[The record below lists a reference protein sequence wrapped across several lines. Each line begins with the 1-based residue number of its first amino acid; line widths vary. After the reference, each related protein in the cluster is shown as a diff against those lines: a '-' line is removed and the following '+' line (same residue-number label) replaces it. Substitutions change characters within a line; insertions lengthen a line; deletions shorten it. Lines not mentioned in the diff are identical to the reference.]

1 MPINI
6 ISRKF
11 WSQSKNGKLF
21 NENISDYTDYLLGT
35 IGEKIKAEITIDV
48 YWKSKGQQYVDEWS
62 VVISAGV
69 GTVIRQTGSFLDDGF
84 SVGDTIYWS
93 DSVWG
98 TGTGVISSVNDITM
112 IFTSATGSIDDSLG
126 LHYSMY
132 IWGTTS
138 LTSIIFNYNLIENDS
153 ADSFISLT
161 DGNTIKYAGSE
172 LSATDTLLTA
182 QGTLISWKD
191 DGTVNVKTGT
201 SGVANYQRF
210 IITHEFYIT
219 PLYIPTQYDDL
230 NNSIAPSYLKDTASL
245 KYIAGFELRKS
256 LLNPNTSHFATD
268 SIQNGSVSWFDENY
282 NGFNP
287 IEFTLDSIAY
297 TDILGTVLTELQVGE
312 KTIVDIYLNSANAL
326 FSNTNTPFIVNLFK
340 IPIDESEYKN
350 TLTDMF
356 DNYVFDS
363 CYTKI
368 GVTAVDGDKS
378 IITDCVGVIASGKL
392 HITFNVEYTTAQ
404 QLLLDERQYIISVI
418 VDSHTSTHSNSK
430 MVNVLCD
437 YNDYGATADNEDLL
451 ISAVTKYYEHPF
463 TPSATNGTKDF
474 KGWITDGIYGQTAI
488 EIDATALFNYLRY
501 KVVVYNTVTEEEFEL
516 MKYDFDLAGFPIIAN
531 ERIPSVATTRGF
543 KLIAGSLRN
552 LVSLERTS
560 ALNYLLKFA
569 LKIKYEDWVKLVGA
583 DQDFF
588 NSALLNNG
596 LNNKWSNYSDVV
608 SGWEVKIYQQIIL
621 EDLVNGGE
629 TTFNLK
635 SDLRCYNYDKDN
647 TLTPKITTAL
657 ETFNGATSLGTG
669 TSAVV
674 MRNADTKV
682 VITFTASGGFN
693 DTAKIYGIIYIGGY
707 QADGVYTQ
715 WQLSTEELPAVDN
728 WLKPLSGQTKCKLT
742 VIDDNHVKLECLID
756 YTKING
762 DLTIWGRIGSTC
774 EDLDEVKAYSDFS
787 ISVTEMASI
796 NASMFYSLYKNGSAV
811 IEHQAIPGYQG
822 FFVMRDDLYTRT
834 GYWISN
840 PVKNMSTGKWDLTIY
855 APLEE
860 GSSANGGVIILQT
873 ESFIHPITYPLM
885 FSTRVSLANGVD
897 GVECGDFV
905 GVTSYLLQENG
916 SKLLQ
921 ENGDRIIL

>member
-1 MPINI
+1 MPINV

-11 WSQSKNGKLF
+11 WNQSKNGKLF
-21 NENISDYTDYLLGT
+21 NENISDFTDYLLGT

-62 VVISAGV
+62 AVISAGT
-69 GTVIRQTGSFLDDGF
+69 GTVIRQVGSFVDDGF
-84 SVGDTIYWS
+84 SVGDTIYWT

-98 TGTGVISSVNDITM
+98 TGTGTISAVNDLNM
-112 IFTSATGSIDDSLG
+112 IFTSATGTIDDSLG

-138 LTSIIFNYNLIENDS
+138 LTSIIFNFNLIENNS
-153 ADSFISLT
+153 ADTFVSAV
-161 DGNTIKYAGSE
+161 DGNTIKYAGSG
-172 LSATDTLLTA
+172 LSATNTLLTS

-201 SGVANYQRF
+201 SGIANYQRF

-219 PLYIPTQYDDL
+219 PLYLPTQYDDL
-230 NNSIAPSYLKDTASL
+230 GNSIAPSYLKDTSSL

-256 LLNPNTSHFATD
+256 LLNPNISHFTTD

-297 TDILGTVLTELQVGE
+297 SVYGDVVTELQPDKV
-312 KTIVDIYLNSANAL
+312 TQVDIYLSSASGL

-340 IPIDESEYKN
+340 LPIDESEYKN

-356 DNYVFDS
+356 TNYVFDS

-368 GVTAVDGDKS
+368 GVTAVDGYKS

-404 QLLLDERQYIISVI
+404 QLLIDERQYIISVI

-488 EIDATALFNYLRY
+488 KIDTTALFNYLRY
-501 KVVVYNTVTEEEFEL
+501 KVVAYNTVTEEEFEL
-516 MKYDFDLAGFPIIAN
+516 MKYDFDLSVYPIVSN

-543 KLIAGSLRN
+543 KLISGSLRN

-560 ALNYLLKFA
+560 SLNYLLKFA

-596 LNNKWSNYSDVV
+596 LTNKWSNYSDVV

-629 TTFNLK
+629 TTFNLT
-635 SDLRCYNYDKDN
+635 SDLRCYDYDKDN
-647 TLTPKITTAL
+647 TLTPKITSAL

-669 TSAVV
+669 TNAVV
-674 MRNADTKV
+674 LKTADTKV
-682 VITFTASGGFN
+682 VVTFTASGGFN
-693 DTAKIYGIIYIGGY
+693 DTNKIYGIIYVGGY
-707 QADGVYTQ
+707 QTDGIYTQ

-742 VIDDNHVKLECLID
+742 VIDANHVKLECLID

-762 DLTIWGRIGSTC
+762 DLTIWGRIGNKC
-774 EDLDEVKAYSDFS
+774 EPLSEVKAHAHFS
-787 ISVTEMASI
+787 ITIAEY
-796 NASMFYSLYKNGSAV
+796 NAIHTSYWYSLYKNGVAV
-811 IEHQAIPGYQG
+811 IEHHLYPAPYG
-822 FFVMRDDLYTRT
+822 FSAFRDDLYLET
-834 GYWISN
+834 GYYISN
-840 PVKNMSTGKWDLTIY
+840 PVKNMSTGKYDLIIL
-855 APLEE
+855 APEGE
-860 GSSANGGVIILQT
+860 GSSANGDVILIKT
-873 ESFIHPITYPLM
+873 EMYMHPTFM
-885 FSTRVSLANGVD
+885 MKFSKSVTLGDGVD
-897 GVECGDFV
+897 GYVCGEFV
-905 GVTSYLLQENG
+905 GESAYLLQENG
-916 SKLLQ
+916 SYLLQ